1 MINQEFID
9 NFVSS
14 IHSAVSNPTKVL
26 FHLLKLPDVVTAK
39 IVAGDPATIT
49 VLKYLPKGLFV

>member
-1 MINQEFID
+1 MNKDFID

-14 IHSAVSNPTKVL
+14 IHSLVSNPTKVL
-26 FHLLKLPDVVTAK
+26 SNLLNLPDVVKAK

-49 VLKYLPKGLFV
+49 VLKYLPKGLFA